1 MKPMFS
7 YFGSKYR
14 LAKKYPKPRDGLVIE
29 PFAGSACYSL
39 YWGVKESWLYDLNP
53 KVCGVWDYLIHAS
66 SKDILALP
74 LDFEHV
80 DELTVCQE
88 AKWFIGFGLSCGST
102 SPRNIISTFT
112 KIARHNKHA
121 NGWTEQLRQRASE
134 QVNQIRNWKIFNS
147 SYTECPDVVATWFID
162 PPYVQKGKLYP
173 YNEIDR
179 DALSAFCWARQGL
192 VMVCDD
198 DTADYLPFAY
208 LAETRGS
215 GLGGKKMSKEAVW
228 INDSGH
234 GC

>member
-1 MKPMFS
+1 MFS

-39 YWGVKESWLYDLNP
+39 YWDVKESWLYDLNP

-74 LDFEHV
+74 LDFEHL

-88 AKWFIGFGLSCGST
+88 AKWLIGFCLGFGSA
-102 SPRNIISTFT
+102 SPRNVMSPFA
-112 KIARHNKHA
+112 KRDRQKKCA
-121 NGWTEQLRQRASE
+121 GSWSEQQRQRVSE

-162 PPYVQKGKLYP
+162 PPYAQQGKVYP
-173 YNEIDR
+173 HNEIDR
-179 DALSAFCWARQGL
+179 DVLSAFCWSRLGL
-192 VMVCDD
+192 VMACDD
-198 DTADYLPFAY
+198 DTADYLPFADF
-208 LAETRGS
+208 AETRGCS
-215 GLGGKKMSKEAVW
+215 NRISKEAVW

-234 GC
+234 W